1 MIKNKKHRTQCVYK
15 WERHGHIFNQEKE
28 KKRQLRGTP
37 PALGAAIL
45 PVILA
50 LRVGLKSRV
59 QNGFQA
65 VAALFDSGQ
74 TGFESQSSSLLGS
87 GN

>member
-1 MIKNKKHRTQCVYK
+1 MSISGRDMDTFLTK
-15 WERHGHIFNQEKE
+15 
-28 KKRQLRGTP
+28 KKRRRDNFGGMP

-59 QNGFQA
+59 KNGFQA
-65 VAALFDSGQ
+65 LANMFDSGQ
-74 TGFESQSSSLLGS
+74 TGFDSQSSSLLGS